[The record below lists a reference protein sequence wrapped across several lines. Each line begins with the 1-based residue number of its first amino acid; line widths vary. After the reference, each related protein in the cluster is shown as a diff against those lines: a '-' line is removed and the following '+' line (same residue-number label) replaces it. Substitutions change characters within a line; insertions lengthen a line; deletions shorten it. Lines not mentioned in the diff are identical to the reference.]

1 MANDV
6 TVYENYD
13 YSNDGFGD
21 AAHEDSSKLIRGTMV
36 LCTEGHWLAGKE
48 RERLPH
54 GTRFV
59 ATGTGA
65 AYVRWEDGKPAEHRV
80 RAPRERLPE
89 RKELGYLDK
98 KQWRLSPS
106 GEPQDPWQDTRYL
119 FLADPRDAAIF
130 TYITATFT
138 GRSAVNGLASQIV
151 RMRVT
156 RPGINPVVELD
167 SAPHQTKYGRKMK
180 PVLRI
185 VGWVD
190 GNLPGTG
197 KDAAPQTLPDRGDH
211 GSKPA
216 LVSPPARASQYSEMM
231 SDDIPF

>member
-65 AYVRWEDGKPAEHRV
+65 AYVRWEDGKPDEHPV
-80 RAPRERLPE
+80 RAPRARQPE
-89 RKELGYLDK
+89 RKCAGYRATK
-98 KQWRLSPS
+98 RTKLSPR
-106 GEPQDPWQDTRYL
+106 GE
-119 FLADPRDAAIF
+119 A
-130 TYITATFT
+130 
-138 GRSAVNGLASQIV
+138 
-151 RMRVT
+151 
-156 RPGINPVVELD
+156 
-167 SAPHQTKYGRKMK
+167 
-180 PVLRI
+180 
-185 VGWVD
+185 
-190 GNLPGTG
+190 
-197 KDAAPQTLPDRGDH
+197 
-211 GSKPA
+211 
-216 LVSPPARASQYSEMM
+216 
-231 SDDIPF
+231 